1 MFTGG
6 GGVVVDSSHR
16 PDKRRR
22 KFLMGVAGL
31 GAVVAGVPLQSH
43 AKVLGVRMSVT
54 EQITRVVFDMDS
66 ASQYSVF
73 VLDDPS
79 RVVVDLQGVDLPEG
93 MVVRPPSG
101 AVVEHIRYAQRDS
114 SNLRIV
120 LDLQAPIA
128 DPHSFT
134 LLPAQGAPH
143 RLVLDLKPK
152 SASFVARTPAAIT
165 SSSAPKPPRDIIVA
179 IDAGHGGRDPGAIGS
194 GGTREKD
201 VVLQISRRLA
211 TKIDTEF
218 GMRAY
223 LVRTGDYFLPLRQR
237 IDRARAVGADV
248 FLSVHADAIHD
259 RTVQGSSVYMLS
271 ERGASSE
278 AARFLAESEN
288 RSDLQLGG
296 VPIERQD
303 NSLTSVLLDLAQSG
317 SLEASYHLAQ
327 RLISEL
333 HRVGKVRKPEV
344 ERANFAVL
352 RSPDIPSVLVEAAFI
367 SNPAEERRLRT
378 PSFQDALSDAI
389 IKGLRAYFSVHA
401 PPDTLI
407 AETPRREHV
416 IKPGETLSHIANHYQ
431 LSVSELRSLNSISG
445 DRIFVGQVLQIPQ
458 RGS

>member
-6 GGVVVDSSHR
+6 GGNVVDSSHR

-31 GAVVAGVPLQSH
+31 GAVVAGVPLQSQ

-101 AVVEHIRYAQRDS
+101 AVVEHIRYAQRDG

-120 LDLQAPIA
+120 LDLQSPIA

-288 RSDLQLGG
+288 RIDLQLGG
-296 VPIERQD
+296 MPIERQD

-407 AETPRREHV
+407 AETPRIEHV
-416 IKPGETLSHIANHYQ
+416 IRPGETLSHIANHYQ